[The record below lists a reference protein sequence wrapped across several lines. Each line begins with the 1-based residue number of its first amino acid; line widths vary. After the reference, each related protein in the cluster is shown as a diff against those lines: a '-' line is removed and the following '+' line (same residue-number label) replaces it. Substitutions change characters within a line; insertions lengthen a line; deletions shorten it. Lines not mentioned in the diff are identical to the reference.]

1 MIMKTNNRHHNDLTH
16 VYILGSLDLMCTLW
30 HCNHWNPK
38 WRNASQLLM
47 MKEEHACMRYTMLF
61 GPENIL
67 SFLWSQIVV
76 NLFKSL
82 INIVPQLCLRASK
95 TRLYI
100 IFWGNIVLKYL
111 NLTCFHHRLQS
122 HHHYHHQNHVQENYN
137 VPLIQIVV
145 VVVITY

>member
-1 MIMKTNNRHHNDLTH
+1 MMNNKGLAVALFLVCLATCFTYTH
-16 VYILGSLDLMCTLW
+16 SMARCVTS
-30 HCNHWNPK
+30 WNPK

-47 MKEEHACMRYTMLF
+47 MKEEHACRRYTMLF

-100 IFWGNIVLKYL
+100 IFWRNIVLKYL